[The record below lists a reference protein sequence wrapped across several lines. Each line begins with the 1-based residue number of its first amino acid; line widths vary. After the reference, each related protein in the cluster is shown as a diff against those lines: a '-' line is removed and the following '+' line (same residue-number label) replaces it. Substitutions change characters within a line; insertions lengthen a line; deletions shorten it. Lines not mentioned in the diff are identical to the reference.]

1 MYQYYAELRDS
12 RGMKDSDVAKLA
24 DIRQGILSDWKN
36 GKSEPNY
43 QNKKKIAYVFNVP
56 VEYFDDGKM
65 PEKKYSDEIMKLAQE
80 IHDNPAYRR
89 LLEVARCSS
98 DYDLSMMIS
107 ILKRLNQT
115 DPFEDI
121 RGRFPQ

>member
-56 VEYFDDGKM
+56 VEYFDDGEI

-80 IHDNPAYRR
+80 IHDNPVYRR
-89 LLEVARCSS
+89 LLEVARDSS
-98 DYDLSMMIS
+98 DYDLSMIIS
-107 ILKRLNQT
+107 ILKRLNKT

-121 RGRFPQ
+121 KGRFPQ